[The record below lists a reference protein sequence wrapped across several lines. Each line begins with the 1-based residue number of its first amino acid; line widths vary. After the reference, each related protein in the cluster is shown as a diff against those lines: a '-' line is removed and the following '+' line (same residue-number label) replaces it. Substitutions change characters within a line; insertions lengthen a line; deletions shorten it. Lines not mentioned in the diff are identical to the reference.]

1 MDMEITTIMK
11 HTIILFQSQELLLT
25 INHIIIKVNQV
36 IYILSIIQET
46 ARSKRKMH
54 IFTYHIK
61 VSIYTI
67 EGGNLAASKI
77 RNLECPSYEICL
89 IDYGCGKFNRKIHI
103 MEQYP

>member
-54 IFTYHIK
+54 IFTYQIK

-67 EGGNLAASKI
+67 IE
-77 RNLECPSYEICL
+77 
-89 IDYGCGKFNRKIHI
+89 
-103 MEQYP
+103 

>member
-1 MDMEITTIMK
+1 MSHYYNGHGNNYDYETYD
-11 HTIILFQSQELLLT
+11 HTFPIPRTLADDK
-25 INHIIIKVNQV
+25 NHIIIKVNQV

-67 EGGNLAASKI
+67 IE
-77 RNLECPSYEICL
+77 
-89 IDYGCGKFNRKIHI
+89 
-103 MEQYP
+103 

>member
-67 EGGNLAASKI
+67 IESVLDFDY
-77 RNLECPSYEICL
+77 RN
-89 IDYGCGKFNRKIHI
+89 IHLP
-103 MEQYP
+103 YPMQNAE